1 MLPQIPNIRFVAR
14 QAGAVNPALLA
25 RAYADGLA
33 VLHIAYGIGLGI
45 FQGNQRNLTN
55 GVYLMRKNQQIN
67 FGVFRQILILGHHIR
82 KQFLAD
88 LQLISAL
95 LKGNAINVLMLHR
108 SRLVVLIDL
117 NNIIAALP
125 FGF

>member
-45 FQGNQRNLTN
+45 FQGNQ
-55 GVYLMRKNQQIN
+55 GNQQID